1 MNSKGS
7 SIVFENA
14 TNLLK
19 LFSEK
24 NMSKST
30 IEQIIFLLTEV
41 KSNPSQY
48 EKRLVEIT
56 DMVRTSNT
64 EEEFLEKLQNGIS
77 TMTDP

>member
-1 MNSKGS
+1 MNSNGS

-30 IEQIIFLLTEV
+30 IVRIISRLTDV
-41 KSNPSQY
+41 KSDPSRH

-56 DMVRTSNT
+56 DIVQNSNT
-64 EEEFLEKLQNGIS
+64 EREALEKLEAL
-77 TMTDP
+77 T